1 VRRNPYIDSWENDRQ
16 AEIKQLTE
24 AGKIPVEHD
33 IDSRGDDLDDETMDQ
48 ARPFLMGKVAAV
60 VNERKSAKV
69 IVDEMINEAVQCIR
83 AGNSA
88 IISKSM
94 L

>member
-1 VRRNPYIDSWENDRQ
+1 VRSNPYIQDWEQNRQ

-24 AGKIPVEHD
+24 SGKIPVEHD
-33 IDSRGDDLDDETMDQ
+33 IDSKGDDLDDETMDQ

-60 VNERKSAKV
+60 VNEKKSAKA
-69 IVDEMINEAVQCIR
+69 IVDEMVNEAVQCMR
-83 AGNSA
+83 AGSSA
-88 IISKSM
+88 IIAKSM